1 MHFVGIDTALVNTGL
16 VILDEAGVPVF
27 SGKPFPKKQW
37 KGDEDSF
44 FHTHSRIREAARWIQ
59 DKIWEKVPANPTGI
73 IVGDKPLH
81 QLCFV
86 AMEDYLLTSYQ
97 KSYKTAEMVSLLKD
111 WCWDKRIKYCLV
123 HPLKTKKYV
132 VKKKEVSKTE
142 MIDFAKVKCP
152 KVFEGIDPADYSDIA
167 DAYAIAK
174 IGQLAYE
181 ALNSD
186 DPEAYISNANWEP
199 RWKEIMVGD
208 SGIVTKPGLAYWGN
222 NG

>member
-1 MHFVGIDTALVNTGL
+1 MFFVGIDTALVNTGL

-44 FHTHSRIREAARWIQ
+44 FNTHKRVRELFQWVSYTL
-59 DKIWEKVPANPTGI
+59 WEKIPSSSPTELRECE
-73 IVGDKPLH
+73 LH
-81 QLCFV
+81 TKCFL
-86 AMEDYLLTSYQ
+86 AIEDYLLTGYQ
-97 KSYKTAEMVSLLKD
+97 RSYKTAELVALIKN
-111 WCWDKRIKYCLV
+111 WCWSTRIKYCLV
-123 HPLKTKKYV
+123 HPLKTQKYV
-132 VKKKEVSKTE
+132 IKKKGVTKTE
-142 MIDFAKVKCP
+142 MIAYAKLKCP
-152 KVFEGIDPADYSDIA
+152 AVFNGIDAADYSDIA
-167 DAYAIAK
+167 DAYSIAK

-181 ALNSD
+181 ALKSD

-208 SGIVTKPGLAYWGN
+208 SGIVTKPGLSYWGI